1 MDQSKVLS
9 QFMKILSHTKQVS
22 INMSLVPNLVD
33 MLLKLSDGELKMVSN
48 SGNAQTLG
56 MKIGVTEVS
65 SEFSEDLT
73 IVELKDKWLQELQ
86 MYDFIIK

>member
-1 MDQSKVLS
+1 
-9 QFMKILSHTKQVS
+9 MKILFHTRQVS